1 MDNFFTSI
9 PLAKTLFQ
17 NEIGLIGT
25 LRSNKN
31 EVPEEFLA
39 SKENPVLS
47 SKFAFDKF
55 MTLCAYF
62 PKVTFKDFLFLFKRL
77 LRINFVF
84 CKA

>member
-1 MDNFFTSI
+1 MDNFFTSV

-17 NEIGLIGT
+17 NKTGLIGT

-31 EVPEEFLA
+31 VPEEFLP

-47 SKFAFDKF
+47 SKFAFEKF

-62 PKVTFKDFLFLFKRL
+62 PKVTFKEFLFYKTY
-77 LRINFVF
+77 
-84 CKA
+84 